1 MGGHSDLE
9 LRVDEVTKRFGETTA
24 VEHVSFEVER
34 GGFVTLLGPSGSG
47 KTTLLRCIA
56 GVETPDS
63 GTIEIGGRVVFSKEG
78 GLVVPPEQ
86 RGVGMVYQSYALWPH
101 MTVFDNIAY
110 PLKVRGAKVGID
122 ERVDEVLK
130 MLNMESM
137 KRRYPYQLS
146 GGEQQRVAFA
156 RALVYDPQILLLDEP
171 FSNLDTPLRERLRDQ
186 LKMIQQETGVTT
198 VYVTHH
204 RIEASSMSDKI
215 VVLSGGRISAQG
227 SPASL
232 LEHPPNA
239 FVASFLGG
247 LLVLDGVVRRTL
259 DGAILETRVGK
270 LKLTDDSRAADGQAV
285 EVYVRPSL
293 TRLVPENG
301 RVNRLQ
307 GAVVGVT
314 REVDLL
320 EYHVAVAE
328 QMIRVP
334 HALSSGWMPA
344 IKESVF
350 VETLPSAWILSEK
363 RSSNSVES

>member
-1 MGGHSDLE
+1 MSDSKLE
-9 LRVDEVTKRFGETTA
+9 LKVDGVTKLFGSVTA
-24 VEHVSFEVER
+24 LYEVSFEAER
-34 GGFVTLLGPSGSG
+34 GEFVTVLGPSGSG
-47 KTTLLRCIA
+47 KTSLLRCIA
-56 GVETPDS
+56 GVETPNA
-63 GTIEIGGRVVFSKEG
+63 GTIEIGGKVVFSKRDGIEI
-78 GLVVPPEQ
+78 PPEQ
-86 RGVGMVYQSYALWPH
+86 RSVGMVYQSYALWPH
-101 MTVFDNIAY
+101 MTVFDNVAY
-110 PLKVRGAKVGID
+110 PLRVRGVKAQIT
-122 ERVDEVLK
+122 ERVEKVLG
-130 MLNMESM
+130 MLNMAPM
-137 KRRYPYQLS
+137 MQRYPYQLS

-156 RALVYDPQILLLDEP
+156 RALVYDPRILLLDEP

-204 RIEASSMSDKI
+204 RIEASSISDEI
-215 VVLSGGRISAQG
+215 VVFSGGRISAQG

-270 LKLTDDSRAADGQAV
+270 LKLTDDSRAVDGQAV

-350 VETLPSAWILSEK
+350 LETLPSAWILAEK

>member
-1 MGGHSDLE
+1 LSDSKLE
-9 LRVDEVTKRFGETTA
+9 LKVDGVTKLFGSVTA
-24 VEHVSFEVER
+24 LYEVSFEAER
-34 GGFVTLLGPSGSG
+34 GEFVTVLGPSGSG
-47 KTTLLRCIA
+47 KTSLLRCIA
-56 GVETPDS
+56 GVETPNA
-63 GTIEIGGRVVFSKEG
+63 GTIEIGGKVVFSKRDGIEI
-78 GLVVPPEQ
+78 PPEQ
-86 RGVGMVYQSYALWPH
+86 RSVGMVYQSYALWPH
-101 MTVFDNIAY
+101 MTVFDNVAY
-110 PLKVRGAKVGID
+110 PLRVRGVKAQIT
-122 ERVDEVLK
+122 ERVEKVLG
-130 MLNMESM
+130 MLNMAPM
-137 KRRYPYQLS
+137 KQRYPYQLS

-156 RALVYDPQILLLDEP
+156 RALVYDPRILLLDEP

-204 RIEASSMSDKI
+204 RIEASSISDEI
-215 VVLSGGRISAQG
+215 VVFSGGRISAQG

-350 VETLPSAWILSEK
+350 LETLPSAWILAEK